1 MDNTSWIDPV
11 SMEAHSLQWQSPRE
25 STKAFSEF
33 LHGILGVGSHNVI
46 DLGCGTGAATYY
58 LAKKFPSSV
67 FVGLDLSPE
76 LIRVANEI
84 DLVKSQSNLSFQVGD
99 MFDLAVIPNID
110 CVISQQTLSW
120 LPEYEEP
127 FRQIFTKIG
136 PKFLMI
142 SSLLYEG
149 DITAKTIISENVKK
163 RKVFYNTYSIPEIE
177 RFSKGYGYEVLKFQ
191 PFEIPIELQK
201 PTNLDIMGTY
211 TVNVLKHE
219 STERLQISGPLLM
232 SQMFLCLIRVG
243 ESPNAN

>member
-127 FRQIFTKIG
+127 LRQIFTKIG

-142 SSLLYEG
+142 SCM
-149 DITAKTIISENVKK
+149 KVISQLKLSFPK
-163 RKVFYNTYSIPEIE
+163 MSRKE
-177 RFSKGYGYEVLKFQ
+177 RFFIILIQYLKLRDFQ
-191 PFEIPIELQK
+191 RD
-201 PTNLDIMGTY
+201 TGT
-211 TVNVLKHE
+211 K
-219 STERLQISGPLLM
+219 
-232 SQMFLCLIRVG
+232 F
-243 ESPNAN
+243 